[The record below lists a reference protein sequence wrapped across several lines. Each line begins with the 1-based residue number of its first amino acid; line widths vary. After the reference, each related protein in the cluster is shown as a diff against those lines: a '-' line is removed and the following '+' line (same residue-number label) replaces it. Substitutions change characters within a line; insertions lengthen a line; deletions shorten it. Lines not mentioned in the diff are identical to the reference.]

1 MTLPELS
8 IRRPVLTIA
17 VSLLA
22 TIAGIIGLTRLPVRE
37 YPAIDP
43 PTLSVS
49 TFYPGAAAEIVEAQ
63 ITEPLEAAINTVA
76 GITSLRSQSRE
87 GGSQISVEFSLD
99 TNLEA
104 AASDVRDQVARIA
117 RQLPEDVDSPV
128 LNKSDA
134 DSQPIFG
141 LSISSDR
148 RSQLE
153 LGAYA
158 DTLRERL
165 QTVPGIAGV
174 NQPAEKRY
182 AMRLW
187 IDAEKLRAYGL
198 SPLDVRAAVNREN
211 VELPSGRIE
220 GTAVELAVK
229 TDSSLSTPE
238 EFNAL
243 VIKRSGDRV
252 VRFGDV
258 GRAELGAQNE
268 RGALKMGE
276 TPIAGLY
283 FKPQAGANQIEIV
296 DELRRRLAQIQHEV
310 PDDIKV
316 DVAYDNTE
324 YVRRSLLEVS
334 ETIVIAFVLVVLVV
348 FAFLREW
355 RTTLIP
361 VIAIP
366 VSIVGAFG
374 VMSAAGFSINTLT
387 LLGIVLSIGLVV
399 DDAIVVL
406 ENIYAKVE
414 KGKAPIPAA
423 IAGTNEVFTAVVAT
437 TIALVVVFLPLLFMA
452 GMSGRLFREFGM
464 TISGAVLISAA
475 VALTLTPMLTSRLL
489 KARQR
494 HGRLFRKTEPLFTAL
509 DRSYG
514 GALAEFLRRPWIA
527 LLVLAA
533 SGGVIWQVYGAL
545 PRELAPLEDRGRVW
559 VRATAPEG
567 VSYDYMQR
575 FMDEVAA
582 VTGERVPEAHV
593 MMTQVPGA
601 GGNGGSGAVN
611 NGFVR
616 LFLGEKSERTRSQ
629 QEIAADLRSLAREF
643 TAARVN
649 VTQEASMGERRSQS
663 SGVEFVLQ
671 APTLDMLHEVLPVFV
686 AKAQE
691 SPVFTFV
698 DSDLVFSSPEVRV
711 SLAREKAQALGVSTR
726 DIAQTVQA
734 GMSGQRFGHFVY
746 NGKQYDVIGQLTRDL
761 RSRPDDLGNLTV
773 RTMDGSQMV
782 SLDNLIS
789 LSESS
794 SPPELLRYNRYAAA
808 TVSGT
813 LAPGRSLS
821 EGIAAFEAV
830 ARDYARRALH
840 DDAHGL
846 GARFSGELIVA
857 RLGARARARAD
868 LSRACG
874 AVRELRRPA
883 RDSADRAARAR
894 GRAARAVVL
903 RPDAQHLFADRAHH
917 VGRLGGE
924 ERNSDRGVREPTPRG
939 RRTERARRGA
949 RSRRRALA
957 PNPDDDARD
966 DPRHAADRARAR
978 CGRRKPY
985 VDGYCGDRRSRLR
998 RCADAIRDPRDV
1010 RVDPW
1015 TRTHVRT
1022 GVDRCSRWGVRR
1034 ACVRTAGV
1042 RYPVSRGDASAL
1054 TAFARDS
1061 ARLRL
1066 PGCRSDN
1073 K

>member
-17 VSLLA
+17 VALLA
-22 TIAGIIGLTRLPVRE
+22 TIAGVIGLTRLPVRE

-43 PTLSVS
+43 PTLSVT

-87 GGSQISVEFSLD
+87 GGSTISVEFALA

-128 LNKSDA
+128 LNKADA

-158 DTLRERL
+158 DSLRERL

-174 NQPAEKRY
+174 MQPAEKRY

-187 IDAEKLRAYGL
+187 IDTEKLRAYGL

-220 GTAVELAVK
+220 GNSVELAVK
-229 TDSSLSTPE
+229 TLSRIDTPE

-243 VIKRSGDRV
+243 VIKRIGDRV

-258 GRAELGAQNE
+258 GYAELGAQNE
-268 RGALKMGE
+268 RGALKMGDK
-276 TPIAGLY
+276 PIAGLY

-296 DELRRRLAQIQHEV
+296 DELRKRLEQIRREV

-414 KGKAPIPAA
+414 KGRAPMVAA

-489 KARQR
+489 KARAG
-494 HGRLFRKTEPLFTAL
+494 HGKLFRRTEPLFTAL
-509 DRSYG
+509 DRGYAG
-514 GALAEFLRRPWIA
+514 TLAGFLRRPWTA
-527 LLVLAA
+527 LLVLLA
-533 SGGVIWQVYGAL
+533 SGGVIWFVYTTL

-575 FMDEVAA
+575 FMDDVAA
-582 VTGERVPEAHV
+582 VTAERVPEAHV

-616 LFLGEKSERTRSQ
+616 LFLGEKSERARSQ
-629 QEIAADLRSLAREF
+629 QEIAADLRGLAREF

-671 APTLDMLHEVLPVFV
+671 APTLDMLHDVLPAFL

-691 SPVFTFV
+691 NPVFTFV

-711 SLAREKAQALGVSTR
+711 SIDRQKAQALGVSTR

-761 RSRPDDLGNLTV
+761 RSRPDDLGNLAV
-773 RTMDGSQMV
+773 RTMNGSQMV
-782 SLDNLIS
+782 RLDNLIS
-789 LSESS
+789 LSEAS

-821 EGIAAFEAV
+821 EGIAALEAV
-830 ARDYARRALH
+830 ARATLDERFTTTLTGSARDFVESSSSLGWVLVLALVLIYLVLAAQFESFVDPLVILLTVPLALAGALLALWYFDQTLNIFSQIGLIMLVGLVAKNGILIVEFANQRRAAGAPSAL
-840 DDAHGL
+840 AAVQEAAAARLRPILMTTLATILGTLPIALAL
-846 GARFSGELIVA
+846 GAGAESRMSMGIAVIGGLVCGGALTLFVIPAIYVLIH
-857 RLGARARARAD
+857 R
-868 LSRACG
+868 
-874 AVRELRRPA
+874 
-883 RDSADRAARAR
+883 
-894 GRAARAVVL
+894 
-903 RPDAQHLFADRAHH
+903 
-917 VGRLGGE
+917 
-924 ERNSDRGVREPTPRG
+924 REPTVAAAIHRQEIDG
-939 RRTERARRGA
+939 AGLARPI
-949 RSRRRALA
+949 S
-957 PNPDDDARD
+957 
-966 DPRHAADRARAR
+966 
-978 CGRRKPY
+978 
-985 VDGYCGDRRSRLR
+985 
-998 RCADAIRDPRDV
+998 
-1010 RVDPW
+1010 
-1015 TRTHVRT
+1015 
-1022 GVDRCSRWGVRR
+1022 
-1034 ACVRTAGV
+1034 
-1042 RYPVSRGDASAL
+1042 
-1054 TAFARDS
+1054 
-1061 ARLRL
+1061 
-1066 PGCRSDN
+1066 
-1073 K
+1073 

>member
-17 VSLLA
+17 VSMLA
-22 TIAGIIGLTRLPVRE
+22 TIAGIVGLSRLPVRE

-43 PTLSVS
+43 PTLSLS
-49 TFYPGAAAEIVEAQ
+49 TTYPGAAAEIVEAQ
-63 ITEPLEAAINTVA
+63 ITEPLEAAINTVS
-76 GITSLRSQSRE
+76 GIKSLRSQSRE
-87 GGSQISVEFSLD
+87 GGSQISVEFSLG

-128 LNKSDA
+128 VNKADA

-141 LSISSDR
+141 LSISSDH

-174 NQPAEKRY
+174 MQPAEKRY

-220 GTAVELAVK
+220 GRAVELAVK
-229 TDSSLSTPE
+229 TMSRIDTPE

-243 VIKRSGDRV
+243 AIKRVGDRV

-268 RGALKMGE
+268 RGALKMGDQ
-276 TPIAGLY
+276 PIAGLY
-283 FKPQAGANQIEIV
+283 FRPQAGANQIEIV
-296 DELRRRLAQIQHEV
+296 DELRRRLAQIQREA
-310 PDDIKV
+310 PEDIKV
-316 DVAYDNTE
+316 EVAYDNTE

-348 FAFLREW
+348 FVFLREW

-361 VIAIP
+361 IVAIP

-374 VMSAAGFSINTLT
+374 VMAAAGFSINTLT

-414 KGKAPIPAA
+414 KGQGPIPAA

-437 TIALVVVFLPLLFMA
+437 TIALVVVFLPLLFI
-452 GMSGRLFREFGM
+452 GGISGRLFREFGL
-464 TISGAVLISAA
+464 TISGAVLISA
-475 VALTLTPMLTSRLL
+475 VIALTLTPMLTSRLL
-489 KARQR
+489 KARR
-494 HGRLFRKTEPLFTAL
+494 SHGRLFERTEPLFTAL
-509 DRSYG
+509 DRNYR
-514 GALAEFLRRPWIA
+514 AWLAAFLRRRAVAP
-527 LLVLAA
+527 LLLIA
-533 SGGVIWQVYGAL
+533 SGAVILAIYATL

-575 FMDEVAA
+575 FMDDVAA
-582 VTGERVPEAHV
+582 ATAERVPEAGV
-593 MMTQVPGA
+593 MMTQVPSA
-601 GGNGGSGAVN
+601 GGNGGAGAVN
-611 NGFVR
+611 NGHVR
-616 LFLGEKSERTRSQ
+616 LFLRDKNERLRSQ
-629 QEIAADLRSLAREF
+629 QEIAADLRDLTRQF

-649 VTQEASMGERRSQS
+649 VTQEASMGERRSTS

-671 APTLDMLHEVLPVFV
+671 APTLDMLREVLPRFV

-698 DSDLVFSSPEVRV
+698 DSDLAFSSPEVRV
-711 SLAREKAQALGVSTR
+711 SIDREKAQALGVSTR

-734 GMSGQRFGHFVY
+734 GMSGQRFGHFIHD
-746 NGKQYDVIGQLTRDL
+746 GKQYDVIGQLTRDL

-773 RTMDGSQMV
+773 RTTGGSEMV

-789 LSESS
+789 MAESS
-794 SPPELLRYNRYAAA
+794 SPPELLRYNRYSAA

-821 EGIAAFEAV
+821 EGIAALESV
-830 ARDYARRALH
+830 ARETLDERFTTTLTGSASDFVESSSSLGWVLALALLLIYLVLAAQFESFL
-840 DDAHGL
+840 DPLVILFTVPLALAGALLALWYFGQTLNIFSQIGL
-846 GARFSGELIVA
+846 IMLVGLVAKNGILIVEFA
-857 RLGARARARAD
+857 NQRREAGA
-868 LSRACG
+868 
-874 AVRELRRPA
+874 
-883 RDSADRAARAR
+883 
-894 GRAARAVVL
+894 
-903 RPDAQHLFADRAHH
+903 
-917 VGRLGGE
+917 
-924 ERNSDRGVREPTPRG
+924 PT
-939 RRTERARRGA
+939 
-949 RSRRRALA
+949 ALA
-957 PNPDDDARD
+957 AVQE
-966 DPRHAADRARAR
+966 AAA
-978 CGRRKPY
+978 
-985 VDGYCGDRRSRLR
+985 
-998 RCADAIRDPRDV
+998 
-1010 RVDPW
+1010 
-1015 TRTHVRT
+1015 
-1022 GVDRCSRWGVRR
+1022 
-1034 ACVRTAGV
+1034 
-1042 RYPVSRGDASAL
+1042 
-1054 TAFARDS
+1054 
-1061 ARLRL
+1061 ARLRPILMTTLATILGTL
-1066 PGCRSDN
+1066 PIALALGAGAESRMSMGIAVIGGLVCGGALTLFVIPAMYVLVRGGDRQPVPMGAGHGPIEPVMLAAPRPSAP
-1073 K
+1073 

>member
-8 IRRPVLTIA
+8 IRRPVLTMA
-17 VSLLA
+17 VSMLA
-22 TIAGIIGLTRLPVRE
+22 TIAGIIGLSRLPVRE

-43 PTLSVS
+43 PTLSLS
-49 TFYPGAAAEIVEAQ
+49 TTYAGAAAEIVEAQ
-63 ITEPLEAAINTVA
+63 ITEPLEAAINTVS
-76 GITSLRSQSRE
+76 GIKSLRSQSRE

-128 LNKSDA
+128 VNKADA

-141 LSISSDR
+141 ISISSDR

-174 NQPAEKRY
+174 TQPAEKRY

-220 GTAVELAVK
+220 GRAVELAVK
-229 TDSSLSTPE
+229 TMSRIDTPA
-238 EFNAL
+238 EFDAL
-243 VIKRSGDRV
+243 VIKRVGDRV

-268 RGALKMGE
+268 RGALKMGDQ
-276 TPIAGLY
+276 PIAGLY
-283 FKPQAGANQIEIV
+283 FRPQAGANQIEIV
-296 DELRRRLAQIQHEV
+296 DELRSRLAQIQREV

-316 DVAYDNTE
+316 EVAYDNTE

-334 ETIVIAFVLVVLVV
+334 ETIVIAFALVVLVV

-374 VMSAAGFSINTLT
+374 IMAAAGFSINTLT

-414 KGKAPIPAA
+414 KGQAPIAAA

-437 TIALVVVFLPLLFMA
+437 TIALVVVFLPLLFIA
-452 GMSGRLFREFGM
+452 GISGRLFREFGM
-464 TISGAVLISAA
+464 TISGAVLISAV

-489 KARQR
+489 KVRPSR
-494 HGRLFRKTEPLFTAL
+494 GRLFERTEPLFTAL
-509 DRSYG
+509 DLSYG
-514 GALAEFLRRPWIA
+514 ASLAAFLRRRAAAP
-527 LLVLAA
+527 LLLIA
-533 SGGVIWQVYGAL
+533 SGAVIFAIYVTL

-575 FMDEVAA
+575 FMDDVAA
-582 VTGERVPEAHV
+582 ATAEQVPEAHV
-593 MMTQVPGA
+593 LMTQVPGA
-601 GGNGGSGAVN
+601 GGNGGAGAVN

-616 LFLGEKSERTRSQ
+616 VFLRDEDERTRSQ
-629 QEIAADLRSLAREF
+629 QEIAADLRGLTRQF

-649 VTQEASMGERRSQS
+649 VTQEASMGERRSTS

-671 APTLDMLHEVLPVFV
+671 APTLDMLHEVLPRFV
-686 AKAQE
+686 AAAQE

-711 SLAREKAQALGVSTR
+711 SIDRERAQALGVSTR

-734 GMSGQRFGHFVY
+734 GMSGQRFGHFIH

-773 RTMDGSQMV
+773 RTMDGAEMV

-789 LSESS
+789 ITESS

-813 LAPGRSLS
+813 LAAGRSLS
-821 EGIAAFEAV
+821 EGIAALEAV
-830 ARDYARRALH
+830 ARETLDERFTTTLTGSARDFVESSSSLGWVLVLALVLIYLVLAAQFESFV
-840 DDAHGL
+840 DPLVILFTVPLALAGALLALWYFGQTLNIFSQIGL
-846 GARFSGELIVA
+846 IMLVGLVAKNGILIVEFA
-857 RLGARARARAD
+857 NQRREAGAP
-868 LSRACG
+868 S
-874 AVRELRRPA
+874 
-883 RDSADRAARAR
+883 
-894 GRAARAVVL
+894 
-903 RPDAQHLFADRAHH
+903 
-917 VGRLGGE
+917 
-924 ERNSDRGVREPTPRG
+924 
-939 RRTERARRGA
+939 
-949 RSRRRALA
+949 ALA
-957 PNPDDDARD
+957 AVQQ
-966 DPRHAADRARAR
+966 AAA
-978 CGRRKPY
+978 
-985 VDGYCGDRRSRLR
+985 
-998 RCADAIRDPRDV
+998 
-1010 RVDPW
+1010 
-1015 TRTHVRT
+1015 
-1022 GVDRCSRWGVRR
+1022 
-1034 ACVRTAGV
+1034 
-1042 RYPVSRGDASAL
+1042 
-1054 TAFARDS
+1054 
-1061 ARLRL
+1061 ARLRPILMTTLATILGTL
-1066 PGCRSDN
+1066 PIALALGAGAESRMSMGIAVIGGLACGGALTLFVIPAMYVLLRGGERQAVSAGADHGVIEPVMLPAPRPLGP
-1073 K
+1073 